1 MFFQNRFQ
9 NWDVPGSRNVS
20 CIDTVF
26 LPPSNTAYTA
36 PAAKLMIKHSGCIKN
51 IEKPMTDKK

>member
-20 CIDTVF
+20 CVFYSTDVIRYTV
-26 LPPSNTAYTA
+26 T
-36 PAAKLMIKHSGCIKN
+36 HS
-51 IEKPMTDKK
+51 MR